1 MGNKQYDLR
10 DPKDIRRLNNLLND
24 AGIHF
29 EQNLYDPYVWI
40 NTERFRIFS
49 KRKAGRRTIITTKR
63 RHRVFTLR
71 SQKKPIREIA
81 AATGISTAT
90 VRKIL
95 KDYEAPDTG
104 NQMTLDV

>member
-10 DPKDIRRLNNLLND
+10 DPQDIRRLNNLLND

-49 KRKAGRRTIITTKR
+49 KRKAGRRTIITTR
-63 RHRVFTLR
+63 IRHRVFTLR
-71 SQKKPIREIA
+71 TQMKPIREIA

-90 VRKIL
+90 VRKVL
-95 KDYEAPDTG
+95 KDYEAPEIDDKL
-104 NQMTLDV
+104 TLDL